1 MRNYQETIRTRK
13 DKYANFDESALAPE
27 FIPYFNSQ
35 ERIKVQFEY
44 GEIKTGT
51 VGITTGWKPCFLLML
66 TKRSIGSSW
75 GLSSKDTII
84 GVKKKGGKYETS
96 ASR

>member
-1 MRNYQETIRTRK
+1 MPNYQEMIEYRRRTHFK
-13 DKYANFDESALAPE
+13 FDQSALAPE
-27 FIPYFNSQ
+27 FVPYFNSQ
-35 ERIKVQFEY
+35 QRIKVRFEY

-51 VGITTGWKPCFLLML
+51 VGITGGWKPCFLLML

-75 GLSSKDTII
+75 CLSSKDTII

>member
-1 MRNYQETIRTRK
+1 MRDYQETIRNRK
-13 DKYANFDESALAPE
+13 DKYTNFDESDLAPE

-75 GLSSKDTII
+75 CLSSKDTII